1 MTEKL
6 FISQKALIIHDG
18 KVLVLKE
25 ADDGVNVC
33 VDKRCLP
40 GGRIESGETLDEW
53 FHREIMEETGLT
65 ITKGE
70 LLWVTEFWP
79 KKDRKYDI

>member
-25 ADDGVNVC
+25 ADDRVNVC
-33 VDKRCLP
+33 VDQRCLP
-40 GGRIESGETLDEW
+40 GGRIESGETLDE
-53 FHREIMEETGLT
+53 
-65 ITKGE
+65 
-70 LLWVTEFWP
+70 
-79 KKDRKYDI
+79 